1 MHLVL
6 GGDGAVA
13 GARKSAAREYDLRVC
28 VYVCMCVCVCVCV
41 CVCLVCIW
49 KPSARECWGKS
60 ILESETVVGAV

>member
-28 VYVCMCVCVCVCV
+28 VCVCMCVCVCVF
-41 CVCLVCIW
+41 
-49 KPSARECWGKS
+49 GMH
-60 ILESETVVGAV
+60 LETLRPGVLGQIHSGE